1 MKLTFEP
8 TPKRYKR
15 VKAVKLYLT
24 GADGLKSEHEL
35 PVCMDTSGT
44 PTFCMSAPPEY
55 REAWEHHRSD
65 EYANTYGPNKVV
77 AFKDGWVHATTF
89 EGAVDGL
96 TRLSA
101 NYQRFLAQRNKRK
114 VIVLHIETRTPDH
127 ALTYNAPS
135 FSDSRVLVG
144 LRADVYWDVHGQL
157 YRDDRTAPG
166 LRIEDDRDPAH
177 ETEPTFD
184 DLRPAGLSTPQPGG
198 SQQRGRG
205 RDSAIAI
212 PYTDEAWR
220 TVCGIEDTLTRAAAM
235 LVQLTGADAQALLE
249 GGMQGLLAGPKDAPQ
264 SGDANGA

>member
-24 GADGLKSEHEL
+24 GADGLQSEHEL

-55 REAWEHHRSD
+55 REAWTHHRSS
-65 EYANTYGPNKVV
+65 EYADTYGPNKAVQF
-77 AFKDGWVHATTF
+77 ADGWLHAPTF
-89 EGAVDGL
+89 DGAVDGL
-96 TRLSA
+96 KRVSE
-101 NYQRFLAQRNKRK
+101 NYARFLAQRNKRK
-114 VIVLHIETRTPDH
+114 VIVLHVETRTTNPEH
-127 ALTYNAPS
+127 AYNTPS
-135 FSDSRVLVG
+135 FSTSRVLVG

-157 YRDDRTAPG
+157 YSDDRTRPG
-166 LRIEDDRDPAH
+166 LRLDDDRDPVHA
-177 ETEPTFD
+177 TDPTFD
-184 DLRPAGLSTPQPGG
+184 DLRPAGLRTPQAGG

-220 TVCGIEDTLTRAAAM
+220 TVCGIEDTLARAAAM
-235 LVQLTGADAQALLE
+235 LVKLAGADAQALLE
-249 GGMQGLLAGPKDAPQ
+249 GGMRGLLTGPEK
-264 SGDANGA
+264 GA